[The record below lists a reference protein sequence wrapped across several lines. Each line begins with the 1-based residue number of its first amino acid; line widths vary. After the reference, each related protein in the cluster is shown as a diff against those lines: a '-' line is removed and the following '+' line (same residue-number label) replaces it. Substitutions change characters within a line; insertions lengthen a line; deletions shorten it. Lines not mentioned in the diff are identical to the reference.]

1 MVSMLDRKLRRDLW
15 RLKGQVGT
23 IALVLACGIMAMVML
38 RSAYGS
44 LLLARDDYYARYRF
58 GDLFSHLERAPD
70 SVARRL
76 EALPG
81 VALAYTRIV
90 KDVMVPIGDEPDP
103 VTGTLISL
111 PDVGEPPLGQLY
123 LRSGRMPMTG
133 ADEAVVLEQFADA
146 HHLVAGDSLPVVIE
160 GRLRHIRLVG
170 IALSPE
176 YVLASRMGG
185 LVDKRR
191 FVVLWMPRK
200 SIAAAFKMEGAFND
214 VVLQLEPHAD
224 KDAVLGDLDRE
235 LARYGGTHAVGRD
248 RQQSNNMLTS
258 ELSILRTLA
267 LVIPAI
273 FLAVA
278 AFLVNV
284 VISRLIFLE
293 RQQIAVLK
301 AIGFANRRIGVHYL
315 GLVALIV
322 AIGSLVGIVM
332 GIQTGRWMTALYA
345 EFYRFPNYH
354 HRVSPV
360 LIVITVAIGL
370 GAAVSGAL
378 GAVRRVARMP
388 PAQAMRPPAPLTYR
402 RSALGTALGH
412 TLGPSATMVIREV
425 ERRPIRFLLSALG
438 IAMGI
443 AIFVMGRFAN
453 DSWGRLMTEVYP
465 REHQE
470 DLVVSFARSAP
481 ERAVE
486 ELAHIPGV
494 LYAER
499 QRIVPVRMRAGNHF
513 RDVTIVGMPPHQ
525 ELRHLLDD
533 GRIPVEL
540 PISGLIITDKL
551 AEVLGVRVGDEVLAD
566 VLEGDWRTRRMAIA
580 GVIREPFGLF
590 GYARAD
596 WLSQALGEAPRV
608 SAVLLRIDPVRSAA
622 VRARLKELPQVIG
635 VTSTAQVIENY
646 HEQTGKSVVVMTL
659 ILTISAAAIAIGI
672 VYNNARIA
680 LSLRSRDL
688 ATLRVL
694 GFTRREISNVLLGEL
709 GAQVVAGIPLGLVLG
724 TAWAKLLTRGFNT
737 ESLRFPFFIS
747 PRTYVIASAIALISG
762 AVSALLVRN
771 KLDHL
776 DLIGV
781 LKSSWE

>member
-1 MVSMLDRKLRRDLW
+1 MSMLERKLRRDLW

-44 LLLARDDYYARYRF
+44 LLGARDEYYARYRF
-58 GDLFSHLERAPD
+58 GDVFSHLERAPA
-70 SVARRL
+70 SVAHRL

-81 VALAYTRIV
+81 VALVYPRIV
-90 KDVMVPIGDEPDP
+90 EDVMVPIADEPDP

-111 PDVGEPPLGQLY
+111 PDTGEPPLGQLY

-133 ADEAVVLEQFADA
+133 TDEAVVLEQFAEA

-160 GRLRHIRLVG
+160 GRLRTIHLVG
-170 IALSPE
+170 VALSPE

-191 FVVLWMPRK
+191 FVVLWMPKK
-200 SIAAAFKMEGAFND
+200 SIEAAFKMEGAFND

-224 KDAVLGDLDRE
+224 TAGVLDAVDRV
-235 LARYGGTHAVGRD
+235 LTRYGGTHAVARD
-248 RQQSNNMLTS
+248 RQMSNYMLTN

-267 LVIPAI
+267 LVVPAI

-301 AIGFANRRIGVHYL
+301 ALGFGNRRIGVHYL

-322 AIGSLVGIVM
+322 AIGSVVGIVM

-345 EFYRFPNYH
+345 EFYKFPRYH
-354 HRVSPV
+354 HHVAPGL
-360 LIVITVAIGL
+360 LIGTLAIGL
-370 GAAVSGAL
+370 GAAVTGAL
-378 GAVRRVARMP
+378 GAVRRVVRMP

-402 RSALGTALGH
+402 RSAAGTALGKA
-412 TLGPSATMVIREV
+412 LGPSATMVIREL
-425 ERRPIRFLLSALG
+425 ERRPLRFLLSALG

-443 AIFVMGRFAN
+443 AIFVMGRFGD
-453 DSWGRLMTEVYP
+453 DSFGRLMTVVYP

-481 ERAVE
+481 QRAVE

-494 LYAER
+494 EYAEG
-499 QRIVPVRMRAGNHF
+499 QRIVPVRMRAGSRY
-513 RDVTIVGMPPHQ
+513 RDLTIIGMPAHP
-525 ELRHLLDD
+525 ELRHLLDN
-533 GRIPVEL
+533 GTTPVAL
-540 PISGLIITDKL
+540 PIAGLIVTDKL
-551 AEVLGVRVGDEVLAD
+551 AEVLGVRVGDEVLVD
-566 VLEGDWRTRRMAIA
+566 VMEGDWQTRRMVIS
-580 GVIREPFGLF
+580 GTIREPFGLF
-590 GYARAD
+590 AYARAD
-596 WLSQALGEAPRV
+596 WLAQALGEAPRV
-608 SAVLLRIDPVRSAA
+608 SAVLLRVDPARLAS
-622 VRARLKELPQVIG
+622 VRARLKDLPKVIG
-635 VTSTAQVIENY
+635 VTSTSQVIENY
-646 HEQTGKSVVVMTL
+646 REQTGKSVVVMTL
-659 ILTISAAAIAIGI
+659 ILTVSAAAIAIGI

-709 GAQVVAGIPLGLVLG
+709 AAQVVLGIPLGLVLG
-724 TAWAKLLTRGFNT
+724 TVWAKLLTAGFNT
-737 ESLRFPFFIS
+737 ESIRFPFHIE
-747 PRTYVIASAIALISG
+747 PRTYVLASVIALVSG
-762 AVSALLVRN
+762 ALSALLVRRQ
-771 KLDHL
+771 LDRL
-776 DLIGV
+776 DLVAV